1 MRNKK
6 IKKFTLTNIKLR
18 RDSVTFFLF
27 AYVFVGCNSHS
38 SKTEID
44 RQIDSIKMESEI
56 FKNNQELEKIKKDMR
71 NLHEYGMESDTQYM
85 SQAPIKILEAKSYGT
100 QWKGTKNIVIKYQ
113 NISDKEIEA
122 VKLHWCYTN
131 SFGRTTEQGSGFD
144 SKEIKGE
151 NEPIYLKPN
160 EVWTYKGSGGY
171 LEAGKNLAHIW
182 TTVVY
187 FKDKTAWYVADIK

>member
-1 MRNKK
+1 MP
-6 IKKFTLTNIKLR
+6 IAKFTL
-18 RDSVTFFLF
+18 
-27 AYVFVGCNSHS
+27 FVCVYIFVSCNSNS
-38 SKTEID
+38 PKKDELD
-44 RQIDSIKMESEI
+44 RRTDSIKLETER
-56 FKNNQELEKIKKDMR
+56 FKRNQELKKMNDDMR
-71 NLHEYGMESDTQYM
+71 KLHEYGIESDTQYM
-85 SQAPIKILEAKSYGT
+85 PQAPIKILEAKSYGT

-131 SFGRTTEQGSGFD
+131 SYGRITEKSSGFD
-144 SKEIKGE
+144 SREIAGE

-160 EVWTYKGSGGY
+160 EIWTYKGSGGY